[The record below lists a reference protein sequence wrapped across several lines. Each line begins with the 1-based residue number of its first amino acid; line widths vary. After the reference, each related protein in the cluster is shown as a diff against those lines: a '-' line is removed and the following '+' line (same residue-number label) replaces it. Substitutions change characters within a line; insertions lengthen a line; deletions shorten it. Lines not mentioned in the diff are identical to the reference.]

1 MPKLL
6 FMSKRF
12 SDLGIN
18 EQLQQG
24 LADLQ
29 ISVPTDIQEKTI
41 PVILH
46 QKEDVVALAK
56 TGTGKTAAFGLPLLQ
71 LIDVDNTTI
80 QAVILAPTRE
90 LGQQIYA
97 NLVSFSTHIPSISIA
112 TVCGGIP
119 IKPQIERLKS
129 TTHIVVA
136 TPGRLADLINRKAID
151 IKNISYFILDEADE
165 MVSALKEGLDSI
177 IKEIPKSRRTLLFTA
192 TMPGTIKQLVQN
204 YMSKHV
210 VHIEVDMSTIGHQGI
225 DHQYVIVEPIEKLD
239 VLLHFLNSKEGER
252 GIIFCRTKA
261 AVNKLAKN
269 LAINKFSSGAIHGS
283 LTQGIRDRIMRQFR
297 EGFID
302 ILVAT
307 DLAARGIDVKEI
319 AYVVNYH
326 LPDTYDA
333 YVHRSGRTARAGA
346 KGLSLTILQK
356 EEVKDIADFEVAL
369 GIVFDEFKK
378 ADAQSIEENNGLLW
392 AKKIFKTKPNRTI
405 SEEFRKK
412 VRTVFHHL
420 TKEELIEKVL
430 ANYLAQTSTGNPKT
444 KGSKQRKK

>member
-1 MPKLL
+1 
-6 FMSKRF
+6 MSKQF

-18 EQLQQG
+18 TQIQQS

-29 ISVPTDIQEKTI
+29 ISVPTSIQKKTI
-41 PVILH
+41 PVVLN

-71 LIDVDNTTI
+71 LIDVKSSNI
-80 QAVILAPTRE
+80 QSIILAPTRE
-90 LGQQIYA
+90 LGQQIYN
-97 NLVSFSTHIPSISIA
+97 NLVSFASNSPEISIA
-112 TVCGGIP
+112 VVCGGIP
-119 IKPQIERLKS
+119 IKPQIERLQ
-129 TTHIVVA
+129 TETHIVVA
-136 TPGRLADLINRKAID
+136 TPGRLADLIKRNAID
-151 IKNISYFILDEADE
+151 VKHISYFILDEADE

-177 IKEIPKSRRTLLFTA
+177 IKEIPKTRRTLLFTA
-192 TMPGTIKQLVQN
+192 TMPGAIKQLVQN

-210 VHIEVDMSTIGHQGI
+210 IQIEADMITVGHQGI
-225 DHQYVIVEPIEKLD
+225 DHQYVVVEPIEKLE
-239 VLLHFLNSKEGER
+239 VLLHFLNSKEGKR
-252 GIIFCRTKA
+252 GIIFCKTKA

-283 LTQGIRDRIMRQFR
+283 LSQGIRDRIMGQFR
-297 EGFID
+297 EGYID

-319 AYVVNYH
+319 SYVINYH

-333 YVHRSGRTARAGA
+333 YVHRSGRTARAGST
-346 KGLSLTILQK
+346 GLSLTILQQ
-356 EEVKDIADFEVAL
+356 EEVVDVADFEKEL
-369 GIVFDEFKK
+369 GIIFKEFKK

-405 SEEFRKK
+405 SEEFRKDI
-412 VRTVFHHL
+412 RTVFHHL

-430 ANYLAQTSTGNPKT
+430 ANYLAQTNLGASKSDEPK
-444 KGSKQRKK
+444 KKKNKK